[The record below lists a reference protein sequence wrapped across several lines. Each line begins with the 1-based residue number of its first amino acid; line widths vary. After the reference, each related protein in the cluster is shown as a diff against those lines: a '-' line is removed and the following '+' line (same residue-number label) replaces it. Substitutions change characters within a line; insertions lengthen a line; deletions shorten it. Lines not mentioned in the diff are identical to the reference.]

1 MLVLIASH
9 RAHQFRKNESERQA
23 LRVQFFAIFHL
34 FLGLDFITETALP
47 GWQQARQGNIWI

>member
-1 MLVLIASH
+1 MTDPEI
-9 RAHQFRKNESERQA
+9 QTERQA

-47 GWQQARQGNIWI
+47 GWQQARQSNIWI